1 MTVQDNCENV
11 NAVNE
16 TEVAAEVENTENVQ
30 PDSDIQLSF
39 HQTDTITE
47 NVQTDSVEPVDNDN
61 TSNDVQ
67 TDNTSDVEPIDGVP
81 EPDELPE
88 YPQENMN
95 VLRKLFKTVIMET
108 LFVWLITFDY
118 AVIFPTKVRIS
129 RIKNES
135 VEFVRDW
142 WTRFAEQA
150 AKFQLMLAQCPEF
163 SLVFI
168 VMLLECTVLAFN
180 IRRTV
185 CWLHKAYKS
194 VADA

>member
-11 NAVNE
+11 NEPQTA
-16 TEVAAEVENTENVQ
+16 TEVENTENVQ
-30 PDSDIQLSF
+30 SESDIQLSF
-39 HQTDTITE
+39 HQEDTPNE
-47 NVQTDSVEPVDNDN
+47 SVEPTGDIQ
-61 TSNDVQ
+61 SES
-67 TDNTSDVEPIDGVP
+67 DNTSDVEPVDGVP

-88 YPQENMN
+88 YPKENMN
-95 VLRKLFKTVIMET
+95 VLKKLFRTVVMET

-118 AVIFPTKVRIS
+118 AVIFPAKVHIS

-142 WTRFAEQA
+142 WTRFAERA

-168 VMLLECTVLAFN
+168 VFLLECIVLALN

-185 CWLHKAYKS
+185 YWLHKTYKS